1 MTQWLT
7 DNLLT
12 IITTLFGGTSFLGY
26 VLERKKR
33 RIQEKQETIDALKS
47 MQDAYDR
54 FTADALKKYDE
65 VVKEL
70 EKVKKELEQ
79 VKQELITEKKKN
91 RTHNH

>member
-26 VLERKKR
+26 VSERKKR
-33 RIQEKQETIDALKS
+33 RIQEKQETTDALKS

-65 VVKEL
+65 VVREL
-70 EKVKKELEQ
+70 AEVREELRK
-79 VKQELITEKKKN
+79 VKQELILERQKN
-91 RTHNH
+91 QKNG